1 MDPMNRPYVIC
12 HMLQSIDGKIAGG
25 FFREKQTLELA
36 KIYSD
41 ISKDYNGD
49 AIIYGTTTAQEMFS
63 SSKTAPVLNQNP
75 IQKIDYI
82 YKNDKNKWIVVIDP
96 QGQISFDQFVYQNPR
111 LKDKNLIVILTENI
125 SSQYLETLKSLNI
138 SYLFTGKDEID
149 LRLALEKLYDLF
161 SIKKLLL
168 QGGGITNTYFIK
180 EDLIDELSLVVSPVV
195 SGEEKQPNI
204 FKDCHEYIGQ
214 TFDLKQSDLLMKS
227 GFYLKYV
234 RK

>member
-1 MDPMNRPYVIC
+1 MNRPYVIC

-49 AIIYGTTTAQEMFS
+49 AIIYGTTTAKEMFS
-63 SSKTAPVLNQNP
+63 SSKTAPVLNQKP

-82 YKNDKNKWIVVIDP
+82 YKDDRNKWIVVIDP
-96 QGQISFDQFVYQNPR
+96 QGQISFDQSVYQNPR

-204 FKDCHEYIGQ
+204 FEDCHEYIGQ

-227 GFYLKYV
+227 GLYLKYV

>member
-1 MDPMNRPYVIC
+1 MGMRLFMVQQPLKKC
-12 HMLQSIDGKIAGG
+12 
-25 FFREKQTLELA
+25 
-36 KIYSD
+36 
-41 ISKDYNGD
+41 
-49 AIIYGTTTAQEMFS
+49 FS
-63 SSKTAPVLNQNP
+63 SSKTTPVLNQKS
-75 IQKIDYI
+75 IQKMDYI
-82 YKNDKNKWIVVIDP
+82 YKDDKNKWIVVIDP
-96 QGQISFDQFVYQNPR
+96 QGQISFNQSVYQNPR

-149 LRLALEKLYDLF
+149 LRLVLEKLYDLF

-180 EDLIDELSLVVSPVV
+180 EDLIDEFSLVVSPVV

-204 FKDCHEYIGQ
+204 FEDCHEYIGQ
-214 TFDLKQSDLLMKS
+214 TFDLKQSYLLMKS
-227 GFYLKYV
+227 GLYLKYV

>member
-1 MDPMNRPYVIC
+1 MNRPYVIC

-63 SSKTAPVLNQNP
+63 SSKTVPVLNQKP

-138 SYLFTGKDEID
+138 SYLFTGKEEID
-149 LRLALEKLYDLF
+149 LKLALEKLYDLF

>member
-1 MDPMNRPYVIC
+1 MNRPYVIC

-63 SSKTAPVLNQNP
+63 SSKTVPVLNQNP

>member
-1 MDPMNRPYVIC
+1 MNRPYVIC

-49 AIIYGTTTAQEMFS
+49 AIIYGTTTAKEMFS
-63 SSKTAPVLNQNP
+63 SSKTEPVLNQKP
-75 IQKIDYI
+75 IPKMDYI
-82 YKNDKNKWIVVIDP
+82 YKDDKNKWIVVIDP
-96 QGQISFDQFVYQNPR
+96 QGQISFNQSVYQNPR
-111 LKDKNLIVILTENI
+111 FKDKNLIVILTENI

-180 EDLIDELSLVVSPVV
+180 EDLIDELSLVVSPIV

-204 FKDCHEYIGQ
+204 FEDCHEYIGQ
-214 TFDLKQSDLLMKS
+214 TFDLKQSNLLMKS
-227 GFYLKYV
+227 GLYLKYV

>member
-1 MDPMNRPYVIC
+1 MNRPYVIC

-36 KIYSD
+36 KVYSD

-96 QGQISFDQFVYQNPR
+96 QGQISFDQSVYQNTR

>member
-1 MDPMNRPYVIC
+1 MNRPYVIC

-36 KIYSD
+36 KVYSD

-96 QGQISFDQFVYQNPR
+96 QGQISFDQSVYQNTR

-227 GFYLKYV
+227 GLYLKYV

>member
-1 MDPMNRPYVIC
+1 MNRPYVIC

-63 SSKTAPVLNQNP
+63 SSKTVPVLNQNP

-138 SYLFTGKDEID
+138 SYLFTGKEEID
-149 LRLALEKLYDLF
+149 LKLALEKLYDLF

>member
-1 MDPMNRPYVIC
+1 MNRPYVIC

-36 KIYSD
+36 KIYSN

-82 YKNDKNKWIVVIDP
+82 YKNDKNKWIVVIDS
-96 QGQISFDQFVYQNPR
+96 QGQITFDQSVYQNTR

-138 SYLFTGKDEID
+138 SYLFTGKEEID

>member
-1 MDPMNRPYVIC
+1 MNRPYVIC

-63 SSKTAPVLNQNP
+63 SSKTVPVLNQNP

-138 SYLFTGKDEID
+138 SYLFTGKEEID
-149 LRLALEKLYDLF
+149 LKLALEKLYDLF

-204 FKDCHEYIGQ
+204 FEDCHEYIGQ

-227 GFYLKYV
+227 GLYLKYV

>member
-1 MDPMNRPYVIC
+1 MNRPYVIC

-36 KIYSD
+36 KIYSN

-82 YKNDKNKWIVVIDP
+82 YKNDKNKWIVVIDS
-96 QGQISFDQFVYQNPR
+96 QGQITFDQSVYQNTR

-138 SYLFTGKDEID
+138 SYLFTGKEEID

-227 GFYLKYV
+227 GLYLKYV

>member
-1 MDPMNRPYVIC
+1 MNRPYVIC

-96 QGQISFDQFVYQNPR
+96 QGQISFNQSVYQNTR

-180 EDLIDELSLVVSPVV
+180 EDLIDELSLVVSPIL

>member
-1 MDPMNRPYVIC
+1 MNRPYVIC

-96 QGQISFDQFVYQNPR
+96 QGQISFDQSVYQNPR

-180 EDLIDELSLVVSPVV
+180 EDLMDELSLVVSPVV

-227 GFYLKYV
+227 GLYLKYV

>member
-1 MDPMNRPYVIC
+1 MNRPYVIC

-82 YKNDKNKWIVVIDP
+82 YKDDKNKWIVVIDP
-96 QGQISFDQFVYQNPR
+96 QGQISFDQSVYQNPR

-227 GFYLKYV
+227 GLYLKYV

>member
-1 MDPMNRPYVIC
+1 MNRPYVIC

-96 QGQISFDQFVYQNPR
+96 QGQISFDQSVYQNTR

-138 SYLFTGKDEID
+138 TYLFTGKDEID

-180 EDLIDELSLVVSPVV
+180 EDLIDELSLVVSPIL

-227 GFYLKYV
+227 GLYLKYV

>member
-1 MDPMNRPYVIC
+1 MNRPYVIC

-49 AIIYGTTTAQEMFS
+49 AIIYGTTTAKEMFS
-63 SSKTAPVLNQNP
+63 SSKTTPVLNQKP
-75 IQKIDYI
+75 VQKIDYI

>member
-1 MDPMNRPYVIC
+1 MNRPYVIC

-25 FFREKQTLELA
+25 FFREKRTLELA

-96 QGQISFDQFVYQNPR
+96 QGQITFDQSVYQNTR

-138 SYLFTGKDEID
+138 SYLFTGKEEID

-195 SGEEKQPNI
+195 SGEEQQPNI
-204 FKDCHEYIGQ
+204 FQDCHEYIGQ
-214 TFDLKQSDLLMKS
+214 TLDLKQSDLLMKS

>member
-1 MDPMNRPYVIC
+1 MNRPYVIC

-63 SSKTAPVLNQNP
+63 SSKTEPVLNQNP

-96 QGQISFDQFVYQNPR
+96 QGQISFDQSVYQNTR

-180 EDLIDELSLVVSPVV
+180 EDLIDELSLVVSPIV

>member
-1 MDPMNRPYVIC
+1 MNRPYVIC

-36 KIYSD
+36 KVYSD

-96 QGQISFDQFVYQNPR
+96 QGQISFDQSVYQNTR

-180 EDLIDELSLVVSPVV
+180 EDLIDELSLV
-195 SGEEKQPNI
+195 
-204 FKDCHEYIGQ
+204 
-214 TFDLKQSDLLMKS
+214 
-227 GFYLKYV
+227 GFSCCIRR
-234 RK
+234 RKTT

>member
-1 MDPMNRPYVIC
+1 MNRPYVIC

-63 SSKTAPVLNQNP
+63 SSKTVPVLNQKP

-125 SSQYLETLKSLNI
+125 SNQYLETLKSLNI
-138 SYLFTGKDEID
+138 SYLFTGKEEID
-149 LRLALEKLYDLF
+149 LKLALEKLYDLF

>member
-1 MDPMNRPYVIC
+1 MNRPYVIC

-63 SSKTAPVLNQNP
+63 SSKTEPVLNQNP

-96 QGQISFDQFVYQNPR
+96 QGQISFDQSVYQNPR

>member
-1 MDPMNRPYVIC
+1 MNRPYVIC

-96 QGQISFDQFVYQNPR
+96 QGQISFDQSVYQNPI

-204 FKDCHEYIGQ
+204 FKDCHEYIGL

-227 GFYLKYV
+227 GLYLKYV

>member
-1 MDPMNRPYVIC
+1 MNRPYVIC

-96 QGQISFDQFVYQNPR
+96 QGQISFDQSVYQNTR
-111 LKDKNLIVILTENI
+111 LKDKNLIRKYFQSIPRNI
-125 SSQYLETLKSLNI
+125 
-138 SYLFTGKDEID
+138 EIIKYF
-149 LRLALEKLYDLF
+149 L
-161 SIKKLLL
+161 SI
-168 QGGGITNTYFIK
+168 YW
-180 EDLIDELSLVVSPVV
+180 
-195 SGEEKQPNI
+195 
-204 FKDCHEYIGQ
+204 
-214 TFDLKQSDLLMKS
+214 
-227 GFYLKYV
+227 
-234 RK
+234 

>member
-1 MDPMNRPYVIC
+1 MNRPYVIC

-96 QGQISFDQFVYQNPR
+96 QGQISFDQSVYQNPI

>member
-1 MDPMNRPYVIC
+1 MNRPYVIC

-63 SSKTAPVLNQNP
+63 SSKTVPVLNQKP

-96 QGQISFDQFVYQNPR
+96 QGQISFDQSVYQNPR

-125 SSQYLETLKSLNI
+125 SSQHLETLKSLNI
-138 SYLFTGKDEID
+138 SYLFTGKEEID

-227 GFYLKYV
+227 GLYLKYV

>member
-1 MDPMNRPYVIC
+1 MNRPYVIC

-96 QGQISFDQFVYQNPR
+96 QGQISFNQSVYQNTR
-111 LKDKNLIVILTENI
+111 LKYKNLIVILTENI

-168 QGGGITNTYFIK
+168 QGGEITNTYFIK
-180 EDLIDELSLVVSPVV
+180 EDLIDELSLVVSPIL

-227 GFYLKYV
+227 GLYLKYV

>member
-1 MDPMNRPYVIC
+1 MNRPYVIC

-96 QGQISFDQFVYQNPR
+96 QGQISFDQSVYQNPI

-125 SSQYLETLKSLNI
+125 SSQYLETLKSLN
-138 SYLFTGKDEID
+138 
-149 LRLALEKLYDLF
+149 
-161 SIKKLLL
+161 
-168 QGGGITNTYFIK
+168 
-180 EDLIDELSLVVSPVV
+180 LS
-195 SGEEKQPNI
+195 
-204 FKDCHEYIGQ
+204 
-214 TFDLKQSDLLMKS
+214 
-227 GFYLKYV
+227 
-234 RK
+234 

>member
-1 MDPMNRPYVIC
+1 MNRPYVIC

-63 SSKTAPVLNQNP
+63 SSKTVPVLNQKP

-111 LKDKNLIVILTENI
+111 FKDKNLIVILTENI

-138 SYLFTGKDEID
+138 SYLFTGKEEID
-149 LRLALEKLYDLF
+149 LKLALEKLYDLF

-227 GFYLKYV
+227 GLYLKYV

>member
-1 MDPMNRPYVIC
+1 MNRPYVIC

-63 SSKTAPVLNQNP
+63 SSKTVPVLNQKP

>member
-1 MDPMNRPYVIC
+1 MNRPYVIC

-96 QGQISFDQFVYQNPR
+96 QGQISFDQSVYQNTR

-180 EDLIDELSLVVSPVV
+180 EDLIDELSLVVSPIV

-227 GFYLKYV
+227 GLYLKYV

>member
-1 MDPMNRPYVIC
+1 MNRPYVIC

-63 SSKTAPVLNQNP
+63 SSKTEPVLNQNP

-82 YKNDKNKWIVVIDP
+82 YKDDKKKWIVVIDP
-96 QGQISFDQFVYQNPR
+96 QGQISFDQSVYQNPR

-180 EDLIDELSLVVSPVV
+180 EDLMDELSLVVSPVV

-227 GFYLKYV
+227 GLYLKYV

>member
-1 MDPMNRPYVIC
+1 MNRPYVIC

-96 QGQISFDQFVYQNPR
+96 QGQISFDQSVYQNPI

-138 SYLFTGKDEID
+138 SYLFTGKEEID

>member
-1 MDPMNRPYVIC
+1 MNRPYVIC

-49 AIIYGTTTAQEMFS
+49 AIIYGTTTAKEMFS
-63 SSKTAPVLNQNP
+63 SSKTAPVLNQKP
-75 IQKIDYI
+75 IQKMDYT
-82 YKNDKNKWIVVIDP
+82 YKDDKNKWIVVIDP
-96 QGQISFDQFVYQNPR
+96 QGQISFDQSVYQNPR

-180 EDLIDELSLVVSPVV
+180 EDLIDELSLVVSPIV

-204 FKDCHEYIGQ
+204 FEDCHEYIGQ
-214 TFDLKQSDLLMKS
+214 TFDLKQSNLLMKS
-227 GFYLKYV
+227 GLYLKYV

>member
-1 MDPMNRPYVIC
+1 MNRPYVIC

-63 SSKTAPVLNQNP
+63 SSKTSPVLNQKP
-75 IQKIDYI
+75 IQKMDYI
-82 YKNDKNKWIVVIDP
+82 YKDDKNKWIVVIDP
-96 QGQISFDQFVYQNPR
+96 QGQISFDQSVYQNPR

-204 FKDCHEYIGQ
+204 FEDCHEYIGQ

-227 GFYLKYV
+227 GLYLKYV

>member
-1 MDPMNRPYVIC
+1 MNRPYVIC

-49 AIIYGTTTAQEMFS
+49 AIIYGTTTAKEMFS
-63 SSKTAPVLNQNP
+63 SSKTVPVLNQKP

-82 YKNDKNKWIVVIDP
+82 YKNDKNKSIVVIDP

-138 SYLFTGKDEID
+138 SYLFTGKEEID
-149 LRLALEKLYDLF
+149 LKLALEKLYDLF